1 MSKIHAT
8 FKAIFFDFDQ
18 CYGCHLAFKKL
29 PHTAKVENMSNSQT
43 QCLTAEGLYFFE
55 NQFTFLKIVRKL
67 NLKSRSECCLKYV
80 LVYRQSARGRFVLY
94 ISQGNIKF
102 SVTGTNFTSGPVN

>member
-43 QCLTAEGLYFFE
+43 QCLTAEGL
-55 NQFTFLKIVRKL
+55 NFLKI
-67 NLKSRSECCLKYV
+67 NLLFENC
-80 LVYRQSARGRFVLY
+80 
-94 ISQGNIKF
+94 
-102 SVTGTNFTSGPVN
+102 